1 MVEMGEIKRLMI
13 FLPPRH
19 GKSELASKLFP
30 AWYIG
35 RNPSSKIM
43 VASYSSTL
51 ASHFG
56 YEVRN
61 LVKEEKYRQVFQ
73 TALKEDSQAR
83 DMWRTTEGGIYLSD
97 GVGGSFTGHGAD
109 ILLIDDPVK
118 NREEANSET
127 VQNKNFNWYTST
139 ARTRLSEHGA
149 IVIINTRWSDRDLVG
164 MILAENPEKW
174 TVLSYPAIATGDEKY
189 RKEGEAL
196 WPQKFSLENL
206 LETKQELK
214 ADWSALYQQN
224 PIDEE
229 SAQFKRSMF
238 RYYDKDS
245 LPDLNNMWIVTGV
258 DPAISK
264 KETADYSAVVT
275 LGVTRSMT
283 DRNILGRI
291 YVLDYVNRRM
301 NPSELIDVIFDQKM
315 KWGTDV
321 FAIETVA
328 YQAALVHFLKD
339 AMKRKQ
345 VMLRIEE
352 VKSTIQKEK
361 RINGLIPYYQNNIV
375 EHATWMNDLEEQL
388 LRFPVGAHEDIIDAF
403 SHCLPFLIPPAV
415 MKDHVNRGRSVKQI
429 MKQERNLQYQSLDSL
444 SL

>member
-1 MVEMGEIKRLMI
+1 MVERGDIKRLMI
-13 FLPPRH
+13 FMPPRH

-35 RNPSSKIM
+35 RNPASKIM

-61 LVKEEKYRQVFQ
+61 LVREEKYKQIFNTQ
-73 TALKEDSQAR
+73 LKEDSQAKA
-83 DMWRTTEGGIYLSD
+83 MWRTTAGGIYLSD
-97 GVGGSFTGHGAD
+97 GVGGSFTGHGSD

-118 NREEANSET
+118 NREEANSKT
-127 VQNKNFNWYTST
+127 VQEKNYSWYTST
-139 ARTRLSEHGA
+139 ARTRLSERGA
-149 IVIINTRWSDRDLVG
+149 IVLITTRWSDADLAG
-164 MILAENPEKW
+164 MILKENPDKW
-174 TVLSYPAIATGDEKY
+174 TILSYPAIATEDEKF

-245 LPDLNNMWIVTGV
+245 LPDLDNMWIVTGV

-264 KETADYSAVVT
+264 KETADYSAVIT
-275 LGVTRSMT
+275 LGITRSMS
-283 DRNILGRI
+283 DRNIIGRI

-301 NPSELIDVIFDQKM
+301 NPSELIDEIFLQKV
-315 KWGTDV
+315 KWNSDV

-328 YQAALVHFLKD
+328 YQAALVHFLRD
-339 AMKRKQ
+339 AMLRKQ
-345 VMLRIEE
+345 IMLRVEE
-352 VKSTIQKEK
+352 VKSTLAKEK
-361 RINGLIPYYQNNIV
+361 RINGLIPYYQNNVV
-375 EHATWMNDLEEQL
+375 EHAPWMQDLEDQL
-388 LRFPVGAHEDIIDAF
+388 LRFPVGAHDDLIDGF
-403 SHCLPFLIPPAV
+403 SHCIPFMIPPAV
-415 MKDHVNRGRSVKQI
+415 KKAHQQQGRTLKQI
-429 MKQERNLQYQSLDSL
+429 IKQEEKLQYQTLDSL